1 MELVITLRTRTALT
15 TVTTLATI
23 TAVTML
29 TTLSTF
35 GALRT
40 LTTALLRLYIVSRLL
55 DEYTVRELELTS
67 LGVNLQELHL
77 NLVTLLDASFLDS
90 LQTLPVNLRDVE
102 QTVLARHELYEA
114 AVRHDAA
121 NGTLVDLTDLRDGN
135 DSLDL
140 GDSGIDALLVRTADL
155 NLANTVFLVDSD
167 GSTGVFLHLL
177 DDLSARANDST
188 NELLRNRT
196 SRCAHDQP

>member
-29 TTLSTF
+29 TTLTAF

-77 NLVTLLDASFLDS
+77 NLVTLLDTSFLDS
-90 LQTLPVNLRDVE
+90 LQTLPVN
-102 QTVLARHELYEA
+102 
-114 AVRHDAA
+114 
-121 NGTLVDLTDLRDGN
+121 
-135 DSLDL
+135 
-140 GDSGIDALLVRTADL
+140 
-155 NLANTVFLVDSD
+155 
-167 GSTGVFLHLL
+167 STK
-177 DDLSARANDST
+177 
-188 NELLRNRT
+188 
-196 SRCAHDQP
+196 QP